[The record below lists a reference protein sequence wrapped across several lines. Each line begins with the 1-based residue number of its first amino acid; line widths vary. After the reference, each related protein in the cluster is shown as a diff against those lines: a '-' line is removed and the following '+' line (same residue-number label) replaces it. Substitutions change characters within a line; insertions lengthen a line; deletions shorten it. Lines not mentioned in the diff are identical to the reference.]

1 MKKFMNSER
10 IEISRLYIKIS
21 IKALI
26 IIGLIYI
33 IFKMLH

>member
-1 MKKFMNSER
+1 MNSER

>member
-1 MKKFMNSER
+1 MNSER

-21 IKALI
+21 IKSLI

>member
-1 MKKFMNSER
+1 MNSER
-10 IEISRLYIKIS
+10 IEISRLYIKII
-21 IKALI
+21 IKAVI